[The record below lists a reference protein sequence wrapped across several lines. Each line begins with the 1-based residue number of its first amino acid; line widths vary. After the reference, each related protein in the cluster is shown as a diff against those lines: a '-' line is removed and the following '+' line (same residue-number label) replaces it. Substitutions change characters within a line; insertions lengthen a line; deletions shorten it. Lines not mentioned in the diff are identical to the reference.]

1 MVVRK
6 YRKRKRGD
14 VEKSSKVLIEKK
26 KSERGS
32 KLRLK
37 MRSGTNSRQWRGK
50 VIHRR
55 ELKWFV

>member
-50 VIHRR
+50 VIHR
-55 ELKWFV
+55 